1 MSLRDNLNVLA
12 KVDKT
17 SKLFP
22 FQYKMKLEKL
32 INMPMKMLQLYIII
46 KQNLF
51 IVQDL
56 WQIRYLNLL
65 RISQRN
71 PQD

>member
-32 INMPMKMLQLYIII
+32 INMPMKMLKLYII
-46 KQNLF
+46 KENLF
-51 IVQDL
+51 VVQDL
-56 WQIRYLNLL
+56 WQIHYLNLL
-65 RISQRN
+65 IISQRDS
-71 PQD
+71 QD

>member
-1 MSLRDNLNVLA
+1 
-12 KVDKT
+12 
-17 SKLFP
+17 
-22 FQYKMKLEKL
+22 MKLEKL

-71 PQD
+71 SQD

>member
-32 INMPMKMLQLYIII
+32 INMPMKML
-46 KQNLF
+46 
-51 IVQDL
+51 
-56 WQIRYLNLL
+56 
-65 RISQRN
+65 
-71 PQD
+71 